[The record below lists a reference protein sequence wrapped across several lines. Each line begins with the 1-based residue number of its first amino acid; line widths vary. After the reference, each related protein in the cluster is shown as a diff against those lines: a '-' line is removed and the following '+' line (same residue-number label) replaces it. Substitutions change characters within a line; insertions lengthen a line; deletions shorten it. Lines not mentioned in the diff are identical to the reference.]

1 MIAVR
6 GNMIAALAMASILFG
21 ACMHGIAQANDFNLK
36 RIVHREKSIYR
47 NILIAEGEKYR
58 CMTFGRRASL
68 QTCIQ
73 MDRPDLLV
81 MSYPQGMLAGLI
93 AKPDAERVL
102 VIGLGG
108 GMLPMALRK
117 IDPQIHIDVVEL
129 DPSVVDVARS
139 HFSFREDAKLRTYVN
154 DGRVF
159 VRRQTRLG
167 ARYDIIFVDAFENNY
182 IPEHMITQEYIRELR
197 TALRPGGIL
206 AANTFTKGKLSR
218 YEMATYQSVF
228 GEVRVVDLDGSNRI
242 LLTGR
247 DGLPSMATIRRNARN
262 LESKLSLVGV
272 DTNKLL
278 SEFKSQPKVL
288 DVKPLTDQYSPANLL
303 LDY

>member
-1 MIAVR
+1 M
-6 GNMIAALAMASILFG
+6 
-21 ACMHGIAQANDFNLK
+21 
-36 RIVHREKSIYR
+36 
-47 NILIAEGEKYR
+47 
-58 CMTFGRRASL
+58 
-68 QTCIQ
+68 
-73 MDRPDLLV
+73 
-81 MSYPQGMLAGLI
+81 
-93 AKPDAERVL
+93 
-102 VIGLGG
+102 
-108 GMLPMALRK
+108 
-117 IDPQIHIDVVEL
+117 
-129 DPSVVDVARS
+129 VDVARS

-218 YEMATYQSVF
+218 YEAATYQSVF
-228 GEVRVVDLDGSNRI
+228 GEVRVVDPNGSNRI

-247 DGLPSMATIRRNARN
+247 DGLPSMATVRRNARN

>member
-1 MIAVR
+1 MR
-6 GNMIAALAMASILFG
+6 GNLIAALAMASILIC
-21 ACMHGIAQANDFNLK
+21 ASIQEIAQANDFKLN

-47 NILIAEGEKYR
+47 NILVAEGEKYR

-73 MDRPDLLV
+73 IGRPDLLV
-81 MSYPQGMLAGLI
+81 MPYAHGMLAGLI
-93 AKPDAERVL
+93 AKPHTKRVL

-108 GMLPMALRK
+108 GILPMALRK
-117 IDPQIHIDVVEL
+117 IDSGMQIDVVEL

-139 HFSFREDAKLRTYVN
+139 HFSFREDAKLRAFVN

-167 ARYDIIFVDAFENNY
+167 ARYDLILVDAFENNY
-182 IPEHMITQEYIRELR
+182 IPEHMITQEFIRELR
-197 TALRPGGIL
+197 AVLRPGGIL

-218 YEMATYQSVF
+218 YEAATYQSVF
-228 GEVRVVDLDGSNRI
+228 GEVRIVDPDGSNRI
-242 LLTGR
+242 LLAGR
-247 DGLPSMATIRRNARN
+247 DGLPSMATIRRNAGN
-262 LESKLSLVGV
+262 LESKLSSVGV
-272 DTNKLL
+272 DTDELL

-288 DVKPLTDQYSPANLL
+288 DVEPLTDQYSPANML